1 MSTPPKNDLVT
12 LTDRGPAAGDQVRA
26 QLAPRVGRTIEK
38 LLDLAE
44 AGDPRSIELVLKYW
58 APPAKPDAERI
69 EVAGLRDAPTIREK
83 SLCILYA
90 VSRGDISVDAGE
102 KVQRMLELHTKAV
115 TVDDLAAEMA
125 QMKQQL
131 KRQGRAPLLRVDNEP
146 AGPTDDLSEF
156 A

>member
-1 MSTPPKNDLVT
+1 VT
-12 LTDRGPAAGDQVRA
+12 DTSKVNLATVTERGPAAGDQVRA
-26 QLAPRVGRTIEK
+26 LMSPGIEK
-38 LLDLAE
+38 TIVKLLELAE

-83 SLCILYA
+83 SLCIIEA
-90 VSRGDISVDAGE
+90 VSRGDISVEAGE

-115 TVDDLAAEMA
+115 TVGDLAAEIET
-125 QMKQQL
+125 L
-131 KRQGRAPLLRVDNEP
+131 KRGRTVRPPLLPRVEDD
-146 AGPTDDLSEF
+146 DDLIEY